1 MASLRTPFKWGI
13 FLSSYIPLFLILAL
27 KHYSVKVVFPT
38 RLFGHH
44 LSQYAGLKIPA
55 LTIFWL
61 ILSVIA
67 YWLLK
72 LVFRVRLAR
81 EPIPKKIT
89 RVSSRNDAVT
99 NYLLVYIFPFVVLDY
114 TQVVNWIAFIAIFI
128 VIGIIQVRSSHLY
141 VNPVLGLKGYNI
153 YEAETADERMLLL
166 TPQRIH
172 GETSISA
179 VELSRG
185 VYIEV

>member
-13 FLSSYIPLFLILAL
+13 FLSSYIPLFLILAP
-27 KHYSVKVVFPT
+27 KHYSSKVIVPPS
-38 RLFGHH
+38 LFGQH
-44 LSQYAGLKIPA
+44 LGPLVGLKIPA

-61 ILSVIA
+61 MLSTVA
-67 YWLLK
+67 YGLLK
-72 LVFRVRLAR
+72 LVFRVRLSR

-114 TQVVNWIAFIAIFI
+114 SQVVNWIAFIAIFL
-128 VIGIIQVRSSHLY
+128 VIGIIQVRSNHLY
-141 VNPVLGLKGYNI
+141 VNPLLGLKGYNI
-153 YEAETADERMLLL
+153 YEAETEDERMLLL